1 MLAERIDKVV
11 KPIKDLFGAV
21 FFISVGM
28 MVDPTVIATYW
39 GQILILA
46 AVVVVGM
53 IIFGTLGMLLGGQ
66 PLKVAMESGFCLT
79 QIGEFSFIIATLGMS
94 LKVLSPEIYPVI
106 VAVSV
111 ITIFTTPYFIKMSQ
125 PAYKW
130 VEKHLPG
137 SFRFLIDRY
146 SKQGDDTSET
156 RKLWRAVLS
165 RYFVRVLL
173 YSVVL
178 IAIILCS
185 RTWLQPFL
193 IGLTGA
199 RTGLLVTCAVTL
211 LGMSPFL
218 GALLFAS
225 SSRTE
230 RMRLHSTAAF
240 YDVPLV
246 GMWVVRYLVVF
257 FFILYYVSLCYG
269 ATVGWLAGAAF
280 YVVIIVLAST
290 VLRRQYRRIEK
301 KFVDNLNVRENTR
314 LGLNNQLVSDLHLA
328 YIEVGPNSPFVGD
341 RLQDSGLRRDYGIS
355 VSSIQRGQ
363 RVLPLPTK
371 ESRIFPGDVLGVIG
385 TDDQIKKL
393 NDDMAGYERQAQAIA
408 IHNPPKMELVS
419 VKLGPSSPIADKS
432 VAESHLTDK
441 YYAMLVKILRPDGEY
456 IQPEADTPLRPGDVI
471 WLVGD
476 PRIIDTLR
484 GTS

>member
-1 MLAERIDKVV
+1 
-11 KPIKDLFGAV
+11 
-21 FFISVGM
+21 
-28 MVDPTVIATYW
+28 
-39 GQILILA
+39 
-46 AVVVVGM
+46 
-53 IIFGTLGMLLGGQ
+53 
-66 PLKVAMESGFCLT
+66 
-79 QIGEFSFIIATLGMS
+79 
-94 LKVLSPEIYPVI
+94 
-106 VAVSV
+106 
-111 ITIFTTPYFIKMSQ
+111 
-125 PAYKW
+125 
-130 VEKHLPG
+130 
-137 SFRFLIDRY
+137 
-146 SKQGDDTSET
+146 
-156 RKLWRAVLS
+156 
-165 RYFVRVLL
+165 
-173 YSVVL
+173 
-178 IAIILCS
+178 
-185 RTWLQPFL
+185 
-193 IGLTGA
+193 
-199 RTGLLVTCAVTL
+199 
-211 LGMSPFL
+211 MSPFL

-476 PRIIDTLR
+476 PRIIDNLR